1 MWQIALD
8 NYYFPGLQSS
18 FQSAVGKFNIC
29 QLCQKLLF
37 LIQKFF
43 LSEADLQVKSSFR
56 ESGHAFPFIKQGVKS
71 FAGSV
76 KFLVAAEYHSLHVI
90 LVCFVWYKRLKA
102 CELLCS

>member
-18 FQSAVGKFNIC
+18 SQSAVGKFNIC

-37 LIQKFF
+37 LVQKFF

-56 ESGHAFPFIKQGVKS
+56 ESGHAFPFIMEGVKS
-71 FAGSV
+71 FAGSGG
-76 KFLVAAEYHSLHVI
+76 FRWQLSTI
-90 LVCFVWYKRLKA
+90 LYMSFQRVSCGITG
-102 CELLCS
+102 

>member
-18 FQSAVGKFNIC
+18 SQSAVGKFNIC

-76 KFLVAAEYHSLHVI
+76 RFLVAAEYHSLHVI
-90 LVCFVWYKRLKA
+90 LVCFVWYNRLKA